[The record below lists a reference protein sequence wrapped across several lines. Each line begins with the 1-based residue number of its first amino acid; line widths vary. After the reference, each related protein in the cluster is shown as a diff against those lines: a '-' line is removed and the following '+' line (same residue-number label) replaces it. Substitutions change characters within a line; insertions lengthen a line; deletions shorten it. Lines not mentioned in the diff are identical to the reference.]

1 MTADTLAQFSVN
13 CLLGPPPVTSC
24 SRGRGIIFVMA
35 TEKRNR
41 ALEIFFG
48 AVLYSTV
55 AWLGLEMA
63 LVSRQVSVVWP
74 ASGVALALLVFR
86 GRRLWPAIA
95 LGAFVVN
102 MSTGAPIVAAVG
114 VAIGNTVE
122 ALAGATILFSLRFS
136 PSLKRVRDVGALFL
150 VTATLT
156 PLLGATIGV
165 LSLCIANVEPW
176 SRFQV
181 LWSLWWTGDAIGDL
195 VVSPFLFVWTAQAR
209 RGWQLQRVG
218 ETTALAIGLLILSLI
233 VFVKPSNGPPFP
245 VHYLIFPAVIWSA
258 LRLGQ
263 HSTATLVLGAAT
275 VTTLAT
281 LGGRGPFV
289 DEPMNTSLLDVE
301 LFMAVVSVTGLFLGA
316 ATAER
321 NRAERQRT
329 EDFVQLRESRE
340 RLASAA
346 RALAEADRR
355 KDEFLAVLG
364 HELRNPLAPLQNSVE
379 LLAHRATDPRVV
391 AQARV
396 IMERQLKHLVRLVDD
411 LLDVSRIRSGKIAMA
426 KQRMELG
433 VAIENA
439 VEISRP
445 LIDSRKH
452 KLTVSVPAEPIYVDA
467 DPIRLPQLLSNL
479 LNNAA
484 KYTNEG
490 GDVFI
495 GAEQND
501 NTAIATV
508 KDNGIGMTP
517 VELTEVFELF
527 AQAGGRV
534 DHAVQGGLGVGL
546 SLAKSLAVLHGG
558 SLDARSEGPG
568 TGTEFTLMLP
578 LAAPPPPVSDDL
590 SGLIAPLA
598 ASLSMEPVRPL
609 KILVVDDNVDAAE
622 SLGFLLNDVGYEV
635 RTAHGGVEAVNVAKQ
650 YFPQVMILDL
660 GMPEMDG
667 YAVAKAIRE
676 DHALT
681 NTRLIA
687 LSGYGQPEDRRRTAE
702 AGFEAHLIKPVE
714 PEKLFA
720 ELRKEEAF
728 AETLSRLT

>member
-1 MTADTLAQFSVN
+1 
-13 CLLGPPPVTSC
+13 
-24 SRGRGIIFVMA
+24 
-35 TEKRNR
+35 
-41 ALEIFFG
+41 
-48 AVLYSTV
+48 
-55 AWLGLEMA
+55 
-63 LVSRQVSVVWP
+63 
-74 ASGVALALLVFR
+74 
-86 GRRLWPAIA
+86 
-95 LGAFVVN
+95 
-102 MSTGAPIVAAVG
+102 
-114 VAIGNTVE
+114 
-122 ALAGATILFSLRFS
+122 
-136 PSLKRVRDVGALFL
+136 
-150 VTATLT
+150 
-156 PLLGATIGV
+156 
-165 LSLCIANVEPW
+165 
-176 SRFQV
+176 
-181 LWSLWWTGDAIGDL
+181 
-195 VVSPFLFVWTAQAR
+195 
-209 RGWQLQRVG
+209 
-218 ETTALAIGLLILSLI
+218 
-233 VFVKPSNGPPFP
+233 
-245 VHYLIFPAVIWSA
+245 
-258 LRLGQ
+258 
-263 HSTATLVLGAAT
+263 
-275 VTTLAT
+275 
-281 LGGRGPFV
+281 
-289 DEPMNTSLLDVE
+289 
-301 LFMAVVSVTGLFLGA
+301 
-316 ATAER
+316 
-321 NRAERQRT
+321 
-329 EDFVQLRESRE
+329 
-340 RLASAA
+340 
-346 RALAEADRR
+346 
-355 KDEFLAVLG
+355 
-364 HELRNPLAPLQNSVE
+364 
-379 LLAHRATDPRVV
+379 
-391 AQARV
+391 
-396 IMERQLKHLVRLVDD
+396 
-411 LLDVSRIRSGKIAMA
+411 
-426 KQRMELG
+426 MELG

-490 GDVFI
+490 GEVFI
-495 GAEQND
+495 GAEQSD

-578 LAAPPPPVSDDL
+578 LAAAPIDKEF

-598 ASLSMEPVRPL
+598 AAISMEPVRPL

-635 RTAHGGVEAVNVAKQ
+635 RTAHGGVEAVSVAKQ

-702 AGFEAHLIKPVE
+702 AGFESHLIKPVE